1 MTWLDA
7 FFIAFFAT
15 LGVGFALLLLLIIAC
30 IIYAVIPD

>member
-15 LGVGFALLLLLIIAC
+15 LGVGFALLLLVIIGA
-30 IIYAVIPD
+30 IIYALITD